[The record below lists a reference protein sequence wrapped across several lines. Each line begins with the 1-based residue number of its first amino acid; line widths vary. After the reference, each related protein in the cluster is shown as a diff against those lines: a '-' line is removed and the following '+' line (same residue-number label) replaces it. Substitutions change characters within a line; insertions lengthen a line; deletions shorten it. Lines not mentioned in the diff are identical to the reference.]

1 MSWLGLTKQIRV
13 IEQDDGL
20 LIKVTSI
27 NRNVDLLISIPVFA
41 GIVYMAWRDHS
52 WLLALG
58 AAFTLGTAIWFRFR
72 NEDGEIRVT
81 DGEILAYGD
90 TGGWSKGYVRFRWA
104 DISGLDYRVGAED
117 GPSGLFART
126 GRWNATC
133 ILAGLSRE
141 QSEEVIAAIFQRF
154 PYVVMAEDNDG
165 WSLFGNGSELTTLGL
180 SKPKK

>member
-1 MSWLGLTKQIRV
+1 
-13 IEQDDGL
+13 
-20 LIKVTSI
+20 
-27 NRNVDLLISIPVFA
+27 
-41 GIVYMAWRDHS
+41 
-52 WLLALG
+52 
-58 AAFTLGTAIWFRFR
+58 LGTAIWFRFR